1 MGNRTED
8 NSKEGGSREKYI
20 TWSDDATQF
29 MLEWYIS
36 LRKDKPTTFKWRKQ
50 HHQQCATAL
59 NDKLGLRVNR
69 SQVHWHFRLCKEK
82 CSWICAALGKSG
94 YGFDATSC
102 KFNID
107 PSEKEA
113 NKLGT
118 TKYNYLTKPIK
129 FFHLFE
135 ELFVGCSKA
144 DGSLAMDQFTANTSS
159 DSDGSGSIK
168 ELEEYTFPLQD
179 GGNDSDTIPRYS
191 PTTDATSS
199 GQKRKFVKSPTK
211 KIVKHKTSR
220 HKAEE
225 DELIASILR
234 LANSLA
240 SAQSV
245 ASVEV
250 PSVGD
255 PNASIWKRIEDL
267 TIPASDKIELAI
279 FLTKPEQ
286 ECFRSY
292 LRVASDES
300 FQAWVIDYF
309 GRKCATDGGYVTL

>member
-1 MGNRTED
+1 M
-8 NSKEGGSREKYI
+8 
-20 TWSDDATQF
+20 
-29 MLEWYIS
+29 
-36 LRKDKPTTFKWRKQ
+36 
-50 HHQQCATAL
+50 
-59 NDKLGLRVNR
+59 
-69 SQVHWHFRLCKEK
+69 
-82 CSWICAALGKSG
+82 
-94 YGFDATSC
+94 
-102 KFNID
+102 
-107 PSEKEA
+107 
-113 NKLGT
+113 
-118 TKYNYLTKPIK
+118 TKPIK